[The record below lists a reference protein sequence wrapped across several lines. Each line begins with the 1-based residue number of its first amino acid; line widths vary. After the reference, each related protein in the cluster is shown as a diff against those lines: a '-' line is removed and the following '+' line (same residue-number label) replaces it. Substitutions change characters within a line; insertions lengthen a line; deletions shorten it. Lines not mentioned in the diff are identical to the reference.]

1 VIFIT
6 LKHLNQIY
14 NHALTIYPEECC
26 GLLLGVIKNNKKK
39 IIEVFPTTNNWT
51 LEENEILPNIIDN
64 FDQYLGKHNRFS
76 IAPSILVKIQK
87 EARDR
92 QLQIIGIYHSHPN
105 HIAVPSKFD
114 RAIAWAEYSY
124 IIVSTTSNQVNRVT
138 SWQLDDTKNFQHEEM
153 KIIRVDYN

>member
-1 VIFIT
+1 MIFIT

-14 NHALTIYPEECC
+14 NHAFIIYPEECC
-26 GLLLGVIKNNKKK
+26 GLLLGVIKNNHKQ
-39 IIEVFPTTNNWT
+39 IIEVFPTKNNWT
-51 LEENEILPNIIDN
+51 LEENKILSNNTDN
-64 FDQYLGKHNRFS
+64 SKKYLSKYNRFS

-105 HIAVPSKFD
+105 HIAIPSEFD

-124 IIVSTTSNQVNRVT
+124 IIVSTTSNQVNEVT
-138 SWQLDDTKNFQHEEM
+138 SWQLDDTKNFQQEDI
-153 KIIRVDYN
+153 KIINS